1 MKIKLGNPPKDFK
14 RKITIELLD
23 GTKGDVEFT
32 FKYRTR
38 SEYADLMDATLNAEK
53 DAPVKKEETA
63 KEAFERIGEG
73 TVSFIKEIATGWDLE
88 EEFNDENIKTLID
101 TYPAVTVAASESYR
115 LAILEGVRKN

>member
-1 MKIKLGNPPKDFK
+1 MKIKLGTPPKDFK
-14 RKITIELLD
+14 RKITIDLLD

-38 SEYADLMDATLNAEK
+38 SEYAALMDDTLNAEK
-53 DAPVKKEETA
+53 DATAKKEESA

-88 EEFNDENIKTLID
+88 EEFNDQNIKTLID
-101 TYPAVTVAASESYR
+101 TYPAVTVAASEVYR
-115 LAILEGVRKN
+115 ISILEGVRKN